1 MVSGG
6 VAWSMLQAG
15 TLETADLYRE
25 TILISVRL
33 AVGLLVPLVFAYM
46 VWETV
51 RLRATQSATG
61 ILYFAMVLAY
71 VGELTGLYLAR
82 ETGVPF

>member
-1 MVSGG
+1 M
-6 VAWSMLQAG
+6 M
-15 TLETADLYRE
+15 
-25 TILISVRL
+25 SVRL

-61 ILYFAMVLAY
+61 ILYFTLVLAY

-82 ETGVPF
+82 VTGVPF